1 MSYRKRSRHCGF
13 GCSSRRSRSVSISDR
28 QLYRDKKRG
37 KIGGVCA
44 GLAAYFGMQIWLV
57 RILAIT
63 ALLFMPQIVFFA
75 YLIAVFLVP
84 TREQL
89 MRSREE
95 ELDDDVGVERAKQAR
110 FDEKLSSRDD
120 AMSLNTK
127 RRTVRQFRDRFSKL
141 DKRMQNLESYITS
154 SQFELNKELG
164 KI

>member
-1 MSYRKRSRHCGF
+1 MNYRKRSRHHRF
-13 GCSSRRSRSVSISDR
+13 GCSSRRSRSVSISDH

-63 ALLFMPQIVFFA
+63 ALLFIPQIVFFA

-84 TREQL
+84 TKAQL
-89 MRSREE
+89 KRSRDEV
-95 ELDDDVGVERAKQAR
+95 LDDDVETERVKQAR
-110 FDEKLSSRDD
+110 FDKELN
-120 AMSLNTK
+120 AEEMSLNTK

-154 SQFELNKELG
+154 SQFELNKEFG

>member
-1 MSYRKRSRHCGF
+1 MSHHRRSRHHRF

-75 YLIAVFLVP
+75 YLLAVFLVP
-84 TREQL
+84 TKEQL

-95 ELDDDVGVERAKQAR
+95 VLDEDVETERAKQAR
-110 FDEKLSSRDD
+110 FDKVLNDD
-120 AMSLNTK
+120 EMSLNTK

-141 DKRMQNLESYITS
+141 DKRMQKLESYITS
-154 SQFELNKELG
+154 SQFELNKEFG